1 MDIRATI
8 EPKSDQ
14 LNYDDLIGATKTIT
28 VTAVTAGTRDQPVNV
43 HYDCEN
49 GRPYKPC
56 KSMRRLLVACWG
68 DDGRDWVGKSMTL
81 FGDPDVVFG
90 GVKVGGIRISHVSD
104 IERDLSIALTA
115 SKGKRKQYTVAK
127 LDIKPVDNS
136 ELINKIKT
144 SIATCGKIAGIDKMI
159 ERIAQLVNDGKLT
172 TDEAEKLADLAQK
185 RRDALDFAGESDE

>member
-43 HYDCEN
+43 HYDGEN

-115 SKGKRKQYTVAK
+115 SKGKRKQYTVSK
-127 LDIKPVDNS
+127 LDIKPADNS
-136 ELINKIKT
+136 ELINTIKT
-144 SIATCGKIAGIDKMI
+144 SIANCCKIAGIDKMI
-159 ERIAQLVNDGKLT
+159 ERIAQLVSDGKLAAG
-172 TDEAEKLADLAQK
+172 EAENLADLARK
-185 RRDALDFAGESDE
+185 RRDALDFAGEDE